1 MRIRVWGSCE
11 GTGILGYIMLL
22 VHESAK
28 HSGCTKH
35 TDLWK
40 IFQTLEGKYFT
51 FHTDNLEIYTP
62 VTCPIKEVG
71 PEKLVYFC
79 TLALAPF
86 QTFSF
91 ILESC
96 IVLSNCFIFG
106 GLTGTCWCSL
116 FLLRCFR
123 RYLTEFTGVHADLCF
138 SNELDVRSREWCLRH
153 FPWHLALA

>member
-1 MRIRVWGSCE
+1 MGLLRGDRYRRIYNDAWPRKRQTFRLHKTHGFMEDLSNTGS
-11 GTGILGYIMLL
+11 
-22 VHESAK
+22 
-28 HSGCTKH
+28 
-35 TDLWK
+35 W
-40 IFQTLEGKYFT
+40 QYFT
-51 FHTDNLEIYTP
+51 FHTDNLEIYPP

-71 PEKLVYFC
+71 PGKLVYFC

-106 GLTGTCWCSL
+106 RLTGTCWCIL

-123 RYLTEFTGVHADLCF
+123 RYLTEFTGVQVDLCF
-138 SNELDVRSREWCLRH
+138 SNELDVRSRDWCLRH
-153 FPWHLALA
+153 FP